1 MFWNSKPK
9 SPITAEDESW
19 VEDAYAWCEQN
30 LGIDLREQEVYL
42 PTDDFLGFPYKGTED
57 DLLDVVD
64 LVANK
69 MGIDSS
75 TIEVYFFEEFQ
86 PIKFT
91 DEGMYAKYEDGT
103 QLIDG
108 EYSKVID
115 GLYQIGIERNLLEHP
130 LKLIA
135 TVAHEL
141 AHIKLLGEERLEE
154 NDEPLTDLTACLFGF
169 VIFLAN
175 NAISKME
182 TWSGNTHSG
191 WQIKGASG
199 YLHYKVYAFL
209 IAYWLQKRGEKNPIW
224 LDYLDKEVFKE
235 VKKSTKYL
243 EAKKK

>member
-1 MFWNSKPK
+1 MFWNKKSK
-9 SPITAEDESW
+9 SPITEEDESW
-19 VEDAYAWCEQN
+19 VESSYAWFAQN
-30 LGIDLREQEVYL
+30 LGIDLRKQEIYL
-42 PTDDFLGFPYKGTED
+42 PTAHFLGFHYKGTED

-64 LVANK
+64 LVAGK

-91 DEGMYAKYEDGT
+91 DEGMHSKYEDGT
-103 QLIDG
+103 KLVEG

-154 NDEPLTDLTACLFGF
+154 NDEPLTDLSACMFGF
-169 VIFLAN
+169 VIFIAN

-182 TWSGNTHSG
+182 TWSGNTHTG
-191 WQIKGASG
+191 WQINGAAG
-199 YLHYKVYAFL
+199 YVHYKVYAFL
-209 IAYWLQKRGEKNPIW
+209 IAYWLQKREEKNPEG
-224 LDYLDKEVFKE
+224 LGYLDKEIYNE
-235 VKKSTKYL
+235 VKKATKYL